1 MTPTPAMPPVPPSRR
16 TVLRA
21 AGAAVASIGTGSA
34 LAQRPVVIQFSHV
47 VAQDTAKGRAA
58 LQFKQLAEA
67 RSGGRLRVE
76 VHPDSSLYKDREE
89 LEALRLGAVQMLAPS
104 LSKLS
109 ALGVPDFEVF
119 DLPFLFRDHGAFR
132 AATNGEP
139 GAGLLRRLEPLGL
152 RGLAYWDNGFK
163 VFTANRP
170 LRSPADFPGLRVRVQ
185 ASRTLVEQMRML
197 GAEVSVSPLAN
208 VHEALR
214 SGRLD
219 GQENVPS
226 NIDTQRL
233 HEAQSHLT
241 ITRHGYLAYA
251 VIVNEAFWSRLAA
264 ELRELLQAA
273 LRDATVFA
281 NRIAEQVNA
290 QALARIEASGRVQVH
305 APGAGELAQWQRAM
319 LPLHTTAGAWIKPAL
334 VDAMRRAAAAA
345 PA

>member
-1 MTPTPAMPPVPPSRR
+1 
-16 TVLRA
+16 VLRA
-21 AGAAVASIGTGSA
+21 AGAAAATLGFGSA
-34 LAQRPVVIQFSHV
+34 IAQRPVVIQFSHV
-47 VAQDTAKGRAA
+47 VAQDTAKGQAA
-58 LQFKQLAEA
+58 LRFKQLAES
-67 RSGGRLRVE
+67 RSGGWVRVE
-76 VHPDSSLYKDREE
+76 VYPDSSLYKDREE

-119 DLPFLFRDHGAFR
+119 DLPFLFRDQGTFR
-132 AATNGEP
+132 AATGGEL
-139 GAGLLRRLEPLGL
+139 GAGLLRQLEPLGL
-152 RGLAYWDNGFK
+152 GGLAYWDNGFK
-163 VFTANRP
+163 VFTANRA
-170 LRSPADFPGLRVRVQ
+170 LRSPGDLRVRVQ

-241 ITRHGYLAYA
+241 VTRHGYLAYA
-251 VIVNEAFWSRLAA
+251 VIVNQAFWRRLPA
-264 ELRELLQAA
+264 ELRELLQSA
-273 LRDATVFA
+273 LRDATVHA

-290 QALARIEASGRVQVH
+290 QALARIQASGRVQVH
-305 APGAGELAQWQRAM
+305 TPGAEELAQWQRAM
-319 LPLHTTAGAWIKPAL
+319 LPLHTAARAWINPAL
-334 VDAMRRAAAAA
+334 VDAMRRAGAA
-345 PA
+345 PPP